1 MNLEDEQKL
10 KFDRRLRNRRGW
22 VSDQEVRGYEEGLPD
37 VADKVDGEEA
47 EKDAPATEVGP

>member
-37 VADKVDGEEA
+37 VADKAEAEEA

>member
-10 KFDRRLRNRRGW
+10 KFDRRLRNRRGG

-37 VADKVDGEEA
+37 VADKAEGEEA

>member
-10 KFDRRLRNRRGW
+10 KFDRRLRKRRGW